1 MTTQVNI
8 GELEI
13 LERIKTHVDSGVSGE
28 LDIELLVEELDQK
41 FSADEI
47 IAVVEKVAV
56 EFNIVKSTVVVC
68 PEHDCQH
75 VLDTA
80 AIDNNHCDHCGT
92 DFLETGDEPLQKSVY
107 KVVGERSRDIN
118 WMIVVHGFNTDGKWQ
133 EEFSW
138 QIANELKYSA
148 PIFIYKYGIVRLGV
162 LFPFRHRRI
171 AKELGLRIKR
181 AIKFAQENGTQAKPD
196 IIVHSFGSK
205 LFATMLEMSEFDQI
219 EFGRVITTGSIIVP
233 DYDWQTV
240 ISNGRIE
247 ELLNHR
253 GGKDRA
259 VPLAQFFIP
268 GTGPSGKV
276 GFLDQAVSN
285 YLSNSYGHSS
295 FFIRDNLSKNISEGG
310 LWDKFLTWPI
320 VSFRTSLPNESIK
333 ANWKAW
339 PKFVRVACNF
349 AAIGSIGLLLGATL
363 IWLIYGLSRLVFQ
376 IV

>member
-1 MTTQVNI
+1 MNI
-8 GELEI
+8 DELQI
-13 LERIKTHVDSGVSGE
+13 LERIKTHVDSGVSGD
-28 LDIELLVEELDQK
+28 LDIELLVEEFDQK
-41 FSADEI
+41 YRSDEI
-47 IAVVEKVAV
+47 IVVVDKVATQLGI
-56 EFNIVKSTVVVC
+56 EKSTVAVC

-75 VLDTA
+75 VLDA
-80 AIDNNHCDHCGT
+80 ASIDSNSCDQCGA
-92 DFLETGDEPLQKSVY
+92 DYLETGDEPILKSVY

-148 PIFIYKYGIVRLGV
+148 PIFIYKYGIMRLGV

-205 LFATMLEMSEFDQI
+205 LFATMLEMPEFDEI

-240 ISNGRIE
+240 IAGGRIE

-253 GGKDRA
+253 GGRDKA

-285 YLSNSYGHSS
+285 YLSNTYGHSS
-295 FFIRDNLSKNISEGG
+295 FFIRENLAENISEGG
-310 LWDKFLTWPI
+310 LWDKFLTWPM
-320 VSFRTSLPNESIK
+320 VSFRASLPNTRINAK
-333 ANWKAW
+333 WKAW
-339 PKFVRVACNF
+339 PKVVRVVCNL
-349 AAIGSIGLLLGATL
+349 AAIGSISLLLGATL
-363 IWLIYGLSRLVFQ
+363 VWLAYGLTRLVFQ
-376 IV
+376 MF